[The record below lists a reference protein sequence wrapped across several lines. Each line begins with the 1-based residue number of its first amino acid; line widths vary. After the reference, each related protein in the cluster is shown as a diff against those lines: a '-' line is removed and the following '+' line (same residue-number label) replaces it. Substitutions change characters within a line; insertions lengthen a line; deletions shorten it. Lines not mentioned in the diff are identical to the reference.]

1 MFALRSKR
9 DIAIHASSARFPE
22 PLSDELI
29 KPKKHKTRLALRIAS
44 YATAVW
50 LAVAGVGS
58 AGTNF
63 HIMTWNWEKG
73 ETKLLRGTD
82 KMQHML
88 LTSQMT
94 EWGARIFERIG
105 VSHPRAVASAAAT
118 ATGLGI
124 EIHDGLV
131 GYEKNGGASITD
143 FIANIVGVIQ
153 ANLKMKSNGSFEYG
167 FAQRF
172 EKGKLEHNPAM
183 WWTSFRVG
191 EFCYHPIW
199 LTISVSNYDPKKDV
213 WRNPNLPN
221 PRDYAKIVGPREGNF
236 NVTFSLR
243 GF

>member
-29 KPKKHKTRLALRIAS
+29 KPKKHKTRLALRIATF
-44 YATAVW
+44 ATAVW
-50 LAVAGVGS
+50 LAVTGIGNAGGS
-58 AGTNF
+58 F
-63 HIMTWNWEKG
+63 HIMTLDWEKG

-82 KMQHML
+82 KMQHVL
-88 LTSQMT
+88 LTSTMT
-94 EWGARIFERIG
+94 EYGARLFEKIG
-105 VSHPRAVASAAAT
+105 APHPRALASTLALT
-118 ATGLGI
+118 AGLGI
-124 EIHDGLV
+124 EAYDGTNN
-131 GYEKNGGASITD
+131 YKKNGGASISD

-183 WWTSFRVG
+183 CWTSFRVG
-191 EFCYHPIW
+191 EFRAHPVW
-199 LTISVSNYDPKKDV
+199 LTFSFSNYDKEKDGPN
-213 WRNPNLPN
+213 NPNIPN
-221 PRDYAKIVGPREGNF
+221 TKRNEKLVGTRDGNF